1 MTQQRQQRSRTS
13 RVWRAFRPVVVL
25 LASAG
30 LLAAQDV
37 PVATFS
43 ADVALVRL
51 LVSVKDTTGQPVGN
65 LKRGDFKVFDTGVE
79 QTISLFEQH
88 TDFPLSIS
96 VLIDTSGS
104 TNKDLDYEK
113 DSVERFLNALLRDE
127 NPDDAAALYAFND
140 EVNLLTSFTGREGR
154 LRSSMEG
161 LRGSSG
167 TSMYDAIYLATQDLD
182 RREGRHVIVVVT
194 DGGDTTSRTTFN
206 EARREAQLADASLYG
221 VLVVPIAG
229 DAGRNLGGERAL
241 ERLAEDTGGRVFTPN
256 IGEQLDAAFEEILR
270 DLRTQYLIGYYPQ
283 GLPEETPEFRP
294 VHVEVKGDGLR
305 AITRTGYYGDSA
317 E

>member
-1 MTQQRQQRSRTS
+1 MKQRQQQSEFGRARSR
-13 RVWRAFRPVVVL
+13 FRPAVIL
-25 LASAG
+25 LAVAG

-51 LVSVKDTTGQPVGN
+51 LVSVKDATGQPVGS
-65 LKRGDFKVFDTGVE
+65 LQREDFKVFDTNVE

-88 TDFPLSIS
+88 TDYPLSIS

-104 TNKDLDYEK
+104 TNRDLAYEK
-113 DSVERFLNALLRDE
+113 DSVERFLRALLSDG
-127 NPDDAAALYAFND
+127 NPEDAAALYAFND
-140 EVNLLTSFTGREGR
+140 EVNLLNSFTSREGR
-154 LRSSMEG
+154 LRSSLDG

-167 TSMYDAIYLATQDLD
+167 TSMYDAIYLATRDLD

-194 DGGDTTSRTTFN
+194 DGGDTTSKTSFN
-206 EARREAQLADASLYG
+206 EARRQAQLADASLYG

-294 VHVEVKGDGLR
+294 VRVEVRGEGLR
-305 AITRTGYYGDSA
+305 AVTRTGYYGDSA